1 MFMSDTNH
9 LSVDGKLEVE
19 EEPEAIEE
27 DETLGCNCQ
36 KIADVDLFKL
46 RVLVEAL
53 NIKQN

>member
-9 LSVDGKLEVE
+9 LSVGGKLEVK

-27 DETLGCNCQ
+27 DETLGCNWQ
-36 KIADVDLFKL
+36 KIADVEL